1 MTFGPPLLTSTLRCL
16 GQRRMR
22 VTQIES
28 GSPAAGASAPQA
40 VLRRST
46 EDRMMWPLALVI
58 AGAGLIFLGRG
69 HDNT

>member
-1 MTFGPPLLTSTLRCL
+1 
-16 GQRRMR
+16 MR

-28 GSPAAGASAPQA
+28 GSHAAGASAPQA